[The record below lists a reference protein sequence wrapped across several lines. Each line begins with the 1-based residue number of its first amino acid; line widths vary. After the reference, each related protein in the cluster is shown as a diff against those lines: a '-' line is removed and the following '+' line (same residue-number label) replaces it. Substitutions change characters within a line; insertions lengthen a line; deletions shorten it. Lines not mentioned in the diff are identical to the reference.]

1 MGLGKSFKKAFKS
14 VSKAVSKVASNPI
27 VKLGATAVASFYG
40 GPAAGALVGGA
51 LGATNGGGLQGATL
65 GALGGYAGGVGM
77 NAAGYGS
84 TYGNVFNSGG
94 LLSGLGSTA
103 GSTGGW
109 ADAGGKIL
117 NSASGGASTVAGSSG
132 GLLSSMGSM
141 ASGAVSNLGGLGSL
155 LGMGANAAGGY
166 MQGEA
171 SLEAAKKFADAQM
184 QAAQI
189 AADAAKFRPVGVMSR
204 FGNSQFGFDGNG
216 NLVAAGYNLNPE
228 TAAMQNVLMQQAGN
242 YLDQYKGA
250 QAATAPMGQAAQTMM
265 TMGNNYLS
273 TTPQQQAAKY
283 MQEQQALLASGRATD
298 MSNLRA
304 NLQAQGRGGLA
315 VGGDAGMLA
324 ANPELNAY
332 YNSLR
337 QQDLGLAA
345 QATQGGMDYAKFGAG
360 MVGGGGDMLSSM
372 YGTQSKALDPYNTAL
387 GGATYLEGLG
397 QQTMDQGINIG
408 AKGTA
413 ATAQSGML
421 LGQGMTNSA
430 QTMQQANQYSPWGNL
445 LSGFG
450 NAMTNQYGQPQNRSF
465 A

>member
-1 MGLGKSFKKAFKS
+1 MGFKKSFKK
-14 VSKAVSKVASNPI
+14 VGKALKKVASNDI
-27 VKLGATAVASFYG
+27 VKLGATAVATFYG

-51 LGATNGGGLQGATL
+51 LGATGGGGMSGGLM

-84 TYGNVFNSGG
+84 TTGNIFSNLKLSDLGG
-94 LLSGLGSTA
+94 LF
-103 GSTGGW
+103 
-109 ADAGGKIL
+109 
-117 NSASGGASTVAGSSG
+117 GGASSGGSAPVSTGTRGWGGAAGSAASSGGSSG
-132 GLLSSMGSM
+132 GGLL
-141 ASGAVSNLGGLGSL
+141 SNLGGLGSL

-204 FGNSQFGFDGNG
+204 FGSSQFATDANG
-216 NLVAAGYNLNPE
+216 NLVAAGYTLNPE

-250 QAATAPMGQAAQTMM
+250 QAATAPMGQAAQSMM
-265 TMGNNYLS
+265 TLGNQYLGTS
-273 TTPQQQAAKY
+273 PQAQAQKY

-298 MSNLRA
+298 MATLQA
-304 NLQAQGRGGLA
+304 QLQAQGRGGLA

-324 ANPELNAY
+324 ANPEMNAY

-421 LGQGMTNSA
+421 LGQGVQNSA
-430 QTMQQANQYSPWGNL
+430 QAMQQANQYSPWGNL

-450 NAMTNQYGQPQNRSF
+450 NAMTQQYGQPQNRSF

>member
-1 MGLGKSFKKAFKS
+1 MGLGKSLKKAVKS

-51 LGATNGGGLQGATL
+51 LGAAGGGGVSGGLM
-65 GALGGYAGGVGM
+65 GALGGYAGGTAM
-77 NAAGYGS
+77 NAAGYGN
-84 TYGNVFNSGG
+84 TTGNIFSNLKLSDLGGLFGGASSGGSMAPADVISRAGGSGVINSATGGGSSGSGG
-94 LLSGLGSTA
+94 LL
-103 GSTGGW
+103 
-109 ADAGGKIL
+109 
-117 NSASGGASTVAGSSG
+117 
-132 GLLSSMGSM
+132 
-141 ASGAVSNLGGLGSL
+141 SNLGGLGSL

-166 MQGEA
+166 LQGEA
-171 SLEAAKKFADAQM
+171 SLEAAKKFADAQT

-204 FGNSQFGFDGNG
+204 FGSSQFATDANG
-216 NLVAAGYNLNPE
+216 NLVAAGYTLNPE

-250 QAATAPMGQAAQTMM
+250 QAATAPMGQAAQSMM
-265 TMGNNYLS
+265 TLGNQYLGTS
-273 TTPQQQAAKY
+273 PQAQAQKY

-298 MSNLRA
+298 MATLQA
-304 NLQAQGRGGLA
+304 QLQAQGRGGLA

-324 ANPELNAY
+324 ANPEMNAY

-413 ATAQSGML
+413 ANAQSGL
-421 LGQGMTNSA
+421 LLSQGVQNSA
-430 QTMQQANQYSPWGNL
+430 SAMQQANQYSPWGNL

-450 NAMTNQYGQPQNRSF
+450 NAMTQQYGQPQNRSF

>member
-1 MGLGKSFKKAFKS
+1 MGFGKKLKKAFK
-14 VSKAVSKVASNPI
+14 KVASNPI
-27 VKLGATAVASFYG
+27 VKLGATGVATFYG

-51 LGATNGGGLQGATL
+51 LGVADGGGMSGGLM

-84 TYGNVFNSGG
+84 TAGNIFSNLKLSDLGGLSGSPGIAGGSFGGTASSGGG
-94 LLSGLGSTA
+94 LL
-103 GSTGGW
+103 
-109 ADAGGKIL
+109 
-117 NSASGGASTVAGSSG
+117 
-132 GLLSSMGSM
+132 
-141 ASGAVSNLGGLGSL
+141 SNLGGLGSL

-171 SLEAAKKFADAQM
+171 SLEAAKKFADAQT

-204 FGNSQFGFDGNG
+204 FGSSQFATDANG
-216 NLVAAGYNLNPE
+216 NLVAAGYTLNPE

-250 QAATAPMGQAAQTMM
+250 QAATAPMGQAAQSMM
-265 TMGNNYLS
+265 TLGNQYLGTS
-273 TTPQQQAAKY
+273 PQAQAQKY

-298 MSNLRA
+298 MATLQA
-304 NLQAQGRGGLA
+304 QLQAQGRGGLA

-324 ANPELNAY
+324 ANPEMNAY

-413 ATAQSGML
+413 ANAQSGLL
-421 LGQGMTNSA
+421 LGQGVQNSA
-430 QTMQQANQYSPWGNL
+430 SAMRQANQYSPWGNL

-450 NAMTNQYGQPQNRSF
+450 NEMTRQYGQQPQNRSF

>member
-14 VSKAVSKVASNPI
+14 VGKVVKKVASNPI

-40 GPAAGALVGGA
+40 GPAAGALAGGA
-51 LGATNGGGLQGATL
+51 LGAADGGGLQGGL
-65 GALGGYAGGVGM
+65 MGALGGYAGGAAM

-84 TYGNVFNSGG
+84 TFGG
-94 LLSGLGSTA
+94 LSSLGGLM
-103 GSTGGW
+103 
-109 ADAGGKIL
+109 
-117 NSASGGASTVAGSSG
+117 GGASSGGSWSDAAGKIPNPTSSSGSSG
-132 GLLSSMGSM
+132 GGLL
-141 ASGAVSNLGGLGSL
+141 SNLGGLGSL
-155 LGMGANAAGGY
+155 LGMGANAVGGY

-204 FGNSQFGFDGNG
+204 FGSSNFGYDGNG
-216 NLVAAGYNLNPE
+216 NLVAAGYTLNPE
-228 TAAMQNVLMQQAGN
+228 SAAMQNVLMQQAGN

-250 QAATAPMGQAAQTMM
+250 QAATAPMGQAAQSMM
-265 TMGNNYLS
+265 TLGNQYLGTS
-273 TTPQQQAAKY
+273 PQAQAQKY

-298 MSNLRA
+298 MATLQA
-304 NLQAQGRGGLA
+304 QLQAQGRGGLA

-324 ANPELNAY
+324 ANPEMNAY

-372 YGTQSKALDPYNTAL
+372 YGVQSNALNPYSTAL
-387 GGATYLEGLG
+387 GGATQLEGLG
-397 QQTMDQGINIG
+397 QQTMDTGINIG

-421 LGQGMTNSA
+421 LGQGISNSA
-430 QTMQQANQYSPWGNL
+430 QAMQQANQYSPWGNL

-450 NAMTNQYGQPQNRSF
+450 NAMTQQYGQPQNRSF

>member
-1 MGLGKSFKKAFKS
+1 MGFGKKLKKAFK
-14 VSKAVSKVASNPI
+14 KVASNPI

-40 GPAAGALVGGA
+40 GPAAGALVGGT
-51 LGATNGGGLQGATL
+51 LGAADGGGLQGGL
-65 GALGGYAGGVGM
+65 MGALGGYAGGAAM

-84 TYGNVFNSGG
+84 TTGNIFNNMKLSDLGGLFGGSSSGG
-94 LLSGLGSTA
+94 SWSDAA
-103 GSTGGW
+103 GQ
-109 ADAGGKIL
+109 IL
-117 NSASGGASTVAGSSG
+117 NSAGGASTVAGGSSG
-132 GLLSSMGSM
+132 GGLL
-141 ASGAVSNLGGLGSL
+141 SNLGGLGSL
-155 LGMGANAAGGY
+155 LGMGANAVGGY

-189 AADAAKFRPVGVMSR
+189 AADSAKFRPVGVMSR
-204 FGNSQFGFDGNG
+204 FGSSQFGYDGNG
-216 NLVAAGYNLNPE
+216 NLVNAGYTLNPE
-228 TAAMQNVLMQQAGN
+228 SAAMQNVLMQQAGN

-265 TMGNNYLS
+265 SLGNSYLS
-273 TTPQQQAAKY
+273 TTPQQQAQKY

-298 MSNLRA
+298 FANLQA
-304 NLQAQGRGGLA
+304 QLQAQGRGGLMT
-315 VGGDAGMLA
+315 GGDAGMLA
-324 ANPELNAY
+324 ANPEMNAY

-387 GGATYLEGLG
+387 GCATYLEGLG

-421 LGQGMTNSA
+421 LGQGISNSA
-430 QTMQQANQYSPWGNL
+430 QAMQQANQYSPWGNL

-450 NAMTNQYGQPQNRSF
+450 NAMTQQYGQPQQNRSF